1 MSKQEKTYFQDNWS
15 EIDESKDWIARS
27 SVNTQARCK
36 RCHKTFALSNMGV
49 QALRSHASGKK
60 HKEIT
65 QKVSSFFKTKPVKE
79 SSHEQKSKED
89 NERTKKAQTSIE
101 LTLTS
106 ADVTKAEIRWALDG
120 ILKGNSNNQNANIGP
135 LLNACFPGHETIK
148 LFSLGADKLR
158 YSCNYGLAPYFRSI
172 LQDEVKRSEIYVMS
186 FDESLNDANQK
197 CQMDLIVRY
206 WDEKTQQV
214 KVRYWDC
221 SYLGHSTHADLLE
234 HFSKT
239 TESLDPSKMVQVSM
253 DGPNVNLKFL
263 KTLISSREEIKLP
276 SLVDIG
282 TCPLHTVNNSF
293 QVGAKNAEWDL
304 KKTLK
309 GIWQIFHDSPARRED
324 YEKETGSTVYPKA
337 FCSTRWTENKPT
349 AERAISIWPYIEQI
363 VTYWEKKPPNKR
375 PKSKSYANVKT
386 AVNDPLTVVKL
397 KFFAYVAGILEPF
410 LKMYQTDKPMIPFLY
425 FDLKSIV
432 LTLMK
437 LFIKPNCVSGAKTG
451 MQLCGIDLEN
461 ESNQIN
467 LKDIGLGFAAEE
479 ELEKLKT
486 ADLVTATKESSFFK
500 EVRTFLISLI
510 KKLLTKTPLTSVV
523 VRFASIFDP
532 SIIIS
537 TPTDKIEKNL
547 KKLLHHLLSLKIVTA
562 KNSDKI
568 HQEFHPFHK
577 DVKAQRDKFEAFSKS
592 KDSLDTFYFGLF
604 PKLNDNFP
612 NLAFL
617 LKLIFVLSHGQA
629 SVERG
634 FSLRNA
640 SLKDNISELSIDSK
654 HVIVD
659 HMLSNDLK
667 PETMDI
673 NTPLMVAF
681 KSGRAK
687 YEESKKQAKKEK
699 IFTEQEIEENSYA
712 SRLMK

>member
-1 MSKQEKTYFQDNWS
+1 MGIDFEFDCFLTKYGFAGPRWPKLHQNPMQDLSVITFLRNYFVNKEKELWQATSTPPTTQSSPNNFNNEDYFHKSSGAHQMLMANTPFNSLAISVGKNAHSSTVEDNWS
-15 EIDESKDWIARS
+15 EIDEFKDWIARS

-36 RCHKTFALSNMGV
+36 RCHKTFELSNMGV
-49 QALRSHASGKK
+49 RALRSHASGKK

-65 QKVSSFFKTKPVKE
+65 QKVSSFFKTRPVKE
-79 SSHEQKSKED
+79 SSHEQQSKED

-101 LTLTS
+101 STLTS

-120 ILKGNSNNQNANIGP
+120 ILKGNSNNQNANISP

-148 LFSLGADKLR
+148 LFTLGADKLR

-172 LQDEVKRSEIYVMS
+172 LQDEVKKSEIYVMS
-186 FDESLNDANQK
+186 FDESLNDVNQK

-221 SYLGHSTHADLLE
+221 SYLGHSTQADLLE

-253 DGPNVNLKFL
+253 DGLNVNLKFL
-263 KTLISSREEIKLP
+263 KTLISSREEINVP

-324 YEKETGSTVYPKA
+324 YEKETGSTVYPKT

-437 LFIKPNCVSGAKTG
+437 LFIKPNCLSGAKTG

-461 ESNQIN
+461 
-467 LKDIGLGFAAEE
+467 
-479 ELEKLKT
+479 
-486 ADLVTATKESSFFK
+486 
-500 EVRTFLISLI
+500 
-510 KKLLTKTPLTSVV
+510 
-523 VRFASIFDP
+523 
-532 SIIIS
+532 
-537 TPTDKIEKNL
+537 
-547 KKLLHHLLSLKIVTA
+547 
-562 KNSDKI
+562 
-568 HQEFHPFHK
+568 
-577 DVKAQRDKFEAFSKS
+577 
-592 KDSLDTFYFGLF
+592 
-604 PKLNDNFP
+604 
-612 NLAFL
+612 
-617 LKLIFVLSHGQA
+617 HGQA

-673 NTPLMVAF
+673 NTPLMLWIEINEIKLKIASLKKNVSYLDDEFTNSILQAEDQNVNEQSLIISKATALKR
-681 KSGRAK
+681 KSISKSEEAEQLENKVKMLEAK
-687 YEESKKQAKKEK
+687 RK
-699 IFTEQEIEENSYA
+699 N
-712 SRLMK
+712 L